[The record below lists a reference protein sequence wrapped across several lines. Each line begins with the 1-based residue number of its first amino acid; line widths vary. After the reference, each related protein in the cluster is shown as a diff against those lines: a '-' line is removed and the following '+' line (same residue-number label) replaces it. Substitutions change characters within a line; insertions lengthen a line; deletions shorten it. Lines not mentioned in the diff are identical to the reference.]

1 MKKLTQKQYN
11 IDRQVIEIDN
21 SYGEVFFPV
30 KLKEAYSVFD
40 NHLKVNYIVKQ
51 IHLNPIYK
59 HTIKVNDE
67 GLTVLEIKGTKSPFL
82 VEFIL
87 DVSLEEFKR
96 IAHLALTKFEE
107 NFEFDRKK
115 DYFIC
120 KLYPCK
126 LKDFQHRK
134 EIEKHYKGT
143 RYDGRIYQN
152 FCQDTNSL
160 QKEIMLCENNPNQA
174 YI

>member
-1 MKKLTQKQYN
+1 MNNLTQKEYN
-11 IDRQVIEIDN
+11 IARQAIEVDD

-30 KLKEAYSVFD
+30 KLKETYSVFD
-40 NHLKVNYIVKQ
+40 NHLKVNYTVKQ

-67 GLTVLEIKGTKSPFL
+67 GLTVLEIYG

-96 IAHLALTKFEE
+96 IAHLALTKFKE
-107 NFEFDRKK
+107 NFEYDRKK
-115 DYFIC
+115 NYGIGKIKDY
-120 KLYPCK
+120 
-126 LKDFQHRK
+126 QHRK
-134 EIEKHYKGT
+134 ELIKNYKGT
-143 RYDGRIYQN
+143 RYDGRIHQK
-152 FCQDTNSL
+152 FCQDTNFL
-160 QKEIMLCENNPNQA
+160 QKKIMVCENNPNQA

>member
-40 NHLKVNYIVKQ
+40 NHLKVNYTVKQ

-67 GLTVLEIKGTKSPFL
+67 GLTVLEIYG
-82 VEFIL
+82 VELIL

-96 IAHLALTKFEE
+96 IAHLALTKFKE
-107 NFEFDRKK
+107 NFEYDRKK
-115 DYFIC
+115 NYYIG
-120 KLYPCK
+120 KMYPFK
-126 LKDFQHRK
+126 LKDYQHRK
-134 EIEKHYKGT
+134 ELIKNYKGT

>member
-1 MKKLTQKQYN
+1 MNNLTQKEYN
-11 IDRQVIEIDN
+11 IARQAIEVDDA
-21 SYGEVFFPV
+21 YGEVFFPV

-67 GLTVLEIKGTKSPFL
+67 GLTVLEIHG

-87 DVSLEEFKR
+87 DISLEEFKR
-96 IAHLALTKFEE
+96 IDHLALTKFKE
-107 NFEFDRKK
+107 NFEYDRKK
-115 DYFIC
+115 NYYIC

-126 LKDFQHRK
+126 SKDFQHRK
-134 EIEKHYKGT
+134 EIEKHYKGA
-143 RYDGRIYQN
+143 RYDGRVHQK
-152 FCQDTNSL
+152 FCQDTNFL
-160 QKEIMLCENNPNQA
+160 QKKIMVCENNPNQA

>member
-1 MKKLTQKQYN
+1 MKKLTQKEYN
-11 IDRQVIEIDN
+11 IDRQAIEVDD

-30 KLKEAYSVFD
+30 KFKETYSVFD
-40 NHLKVNYIVKQ
+40 NHLKVNYTVKQ

-67 GLTVLEIKGTKSPFL
+67 GLTVLEIYG
-82 VEFIL
+82 VELIL

-96 IAHLALTKFEE
+96 IAHLALTKFKE
-107 NFEFDRKK
+107 NFEYDRKK
-115 DYFIC
+115 NYYIG
-120 KLYPCK
+120 KMYPLK
-126 LKDFQHRK
+126 LKDYQHRK
-134 EIEKHYKGT
+134 ELIKNYKGT

-160 QKEIMLCENNPNQA
+160 QKKIMLCENNPNQA